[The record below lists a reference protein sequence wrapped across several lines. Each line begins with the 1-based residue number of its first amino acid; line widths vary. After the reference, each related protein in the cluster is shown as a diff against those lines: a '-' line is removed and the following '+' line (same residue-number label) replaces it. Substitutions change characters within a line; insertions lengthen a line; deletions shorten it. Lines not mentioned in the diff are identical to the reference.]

1 MGHTNIQMSACESVV
16 LHNNIVGYCHNDMTR
31 DKKTKTNL
39 KSGLRTNSSQ
49 QKAMWTAPK
58 KPIIAMFLI
67 PQPSCRLISQAA
79 KSLGLRLIGQIIVIL
94 ELRVSKR
101 AVANIC
107 FDMYKPV
114 ISSCGWGSS
123 IIIIMFL
130 HSRKKNKQW
139 PLVVFRSDWVNW
151 WNARS
156 FRTDSQVFPGLGVGW
171 KGVTSH
177 SGSVLCL
184 SRERP

>member
-1 MGHTNIQMSACESVV
+1 
-16 LHNNIVGYCHNDMTR
+16 MTR
-31 DKKTKTNL
+31 DKKTKTKTKL

-49 QKAMWTAPK
+49 QKAMWTSPK

-101 AVANIC
+101 AVANVC
-107 FDMYKPV
+107 FDMYKPTV
-114 ISSCGWGSS
+114 SSCGWGSS
-123 IIIIMFL
+123 IIVIMFLL
-130 HSRKKNKQW
+130 HSRKIKTMALGCFQKW
-139 PLVVFRSDWVNW
+139 LGKVMKCTILPHRLTR
-151 WNARS
+151 
-156 FRTDSQVFPGLGVGW
+156 FPGLGVGW

-177 SGSVLCL
+177 SGGVLCL